1 LETSPVSPVP
11 YAQQQAAPFLPIN
24 TALNTSTIVEE
35 ETKERGSF
43 FEREIER
50 EWVFSFWKLRGKKK
64 REGRSFFFERKTIE
78 R

>member
-1 LETSPVSPVP
+1 
-11 YAQQQAAPFLPIN
+11 
-24 TALNTSTIVEE
+24 VEE

-43 FEREIER
+43 FERENER